1 MGNFGE
7 KCASSWGVRI
17 QPVSPLRVRLPIA
30 RARNGPGAMGPEA
43 YISPEPKSALR
54 NANGEPSEPV
64 GVENDRYGRVRTG
77 DITARTRPLFGIR
90 RG

>member
-1 MGNFGE
+1 ME
-7 KCASSWGVRI
+7 T
-17 QPVSPLRVRLPIA
+17 
-30 RARNGPGAMGPEA
+30 EE
-43 YISPEPKSALR
+43 YISPKPKSALR

>member
-1 MGNFGE
+1 
-7 KCASSWGVRI
+7 
-17 QPVSPLRVRLPIA
+17 
-30 RARNGPGAMGPEA
+30 MGPEA

-77 DITARTRPLFGIR
+77 VT
-90 RG
+90 